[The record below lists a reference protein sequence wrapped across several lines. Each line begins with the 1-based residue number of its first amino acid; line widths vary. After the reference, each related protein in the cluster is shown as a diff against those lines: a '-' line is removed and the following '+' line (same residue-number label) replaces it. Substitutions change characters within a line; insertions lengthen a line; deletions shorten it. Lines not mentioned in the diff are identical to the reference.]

1 MEIYDYIKKSVYFSE
16 KMDISRLHEN
26 FQFQVRFLLMFDN
39 GLASSHLDNAFH
51 QISDENEKN

>member
-16 KMDISRLHEN
+16 KMDISRLYEN

-39 GLASSHLDNAFH
+39 GFVSSHLENAFH
-51 QISDENEKN
+51 QISDENEKK